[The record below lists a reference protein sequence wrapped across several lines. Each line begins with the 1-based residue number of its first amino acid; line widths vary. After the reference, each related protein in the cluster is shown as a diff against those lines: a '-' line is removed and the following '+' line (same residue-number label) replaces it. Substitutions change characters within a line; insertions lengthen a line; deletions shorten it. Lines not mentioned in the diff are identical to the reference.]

1 MNEIKDVGRRLKE
14 ACLSGSVATLDTLI
28 EDDELILDRVSSL
41 SGFYSDSPLHVA
53 VLRSHVGFHES
64 PSVAEPKLAT
74 ELDLQRR
81 SPLHLASAEGH
92 VEIVREL
99 VRGNLFPHLCFARD
113 QDGTHIYFS
122 FLWLFILAVFFSPSQ
137 TKRSRRCFPCEYRR
151 QSSREKQNGKSLK
164 PQIP

>member
-14 ACLSGSVATLDTLI
+14 ACLSGSVATLDALI

-41 SGFYSDSPLHVA
+41 LGFYSDSPLHVA
-53 VLRSHVGFHES
+53 ALRGHLDFTK
-64 PSVAEPKLAT
+64 ALLRRKPKLAT

-99 VRGNLFPHLCFARD
+99 VRGNLFPHLYCARD

-122 FLWLFILAVFFSPSQ
+122 FLWLFILAVFFF
-137 TKRSRRCFPCEYRR
+137 FPL
-151 QSSREKQNGKSLK
+151 KQNEVVVASHVNIVGRVAERSKMEK
-164 PQIP
+164 V